1 MVKLGRLNTLR
12 NQIFIGFL
20 LVMLIVLALAGF
32 FMYDRVSVLLRNS
45 AERHIQQIAVQTT
58 GKLEA
63 LLRQIDMLATQVATN
78 GSVQRMLSQE
88 QAGQRTSFD
97 ERQSLQQ
104 IASNYQA
111 YVTGIRSLELYTTD
125 YRRLF
130 PLDDASLNSRIPEEW
145 IAQAD
150 REQGRLVWIGLDPH
164 DSDVVIAIR
173 RVRLMDRSY
182 SHGGYLTVRIERN
195 YFELTES
202 SEREDGLRE
211 AMVLLDGEGRAIASN
226 FSPASG
232 VQDKL
237 ARGEETIS
245 VDGSSYLVI
254 RQQSETTG
262 WMLAILMPVDY
273 STEGISVL
281 RTAIVVSG
289 VVGGLLFLVLTFILS
304 TMITRPILNLMKAMR
319 GARFGSL
326 KPNQN
331 TSATMEIDEL
341 NNTYNQMVA
350 HLNELIEVVYQK
362 EITQSRTELKALQAQ
377 INPHFL
383 FNTLE
388 AFYWALEDKGE
399 EELAQI
405 VVAMSGLF
413 RYVIGRPDE
422 EWVSIRDELEHA
434 ERYLQIMGMR
444 MVDRLS
450 WRIEIEEACRNVPI
464 PKLLIQPL
472 VENAILHGVEQKIGQ
487 GEVVLRVQAAERS
500 GYTSVMVT
508 DDGPGLDE
516 STIRELTKAI
526 AEGRSLSSK
535 GSGIGLANVERRLRL
550 YYESRTTGLR
560 TYSREG
566 EGASFGFEIPN
577 EYGGEKNDENDIDR
591 G

>member
-1 MVKLGRLNTLR
+1 LVKLERLNTLR

-20 LVMLIVLALAGF
+20 LVMLIVLALGGF
-32 FMYDRVSVLLRNS
+32 LTYDRVSVLLRNS

-63 LLRQIDMLATQVATN
+63 LLGQIDMLATQVATN
-78 GSVQRMLSQE
+78 GSVQRMLSEE
-88 QAGQRTSFD
+88 QDGQPTSFP

-195 YFELTES
+195 YFELTDS
-202 SEREDGLRE
+202 SAREDGLRE

-232 VQDKL
+232 VQDEL
-237 ARGEETIS
+237 ARGEETIF
-245 VDGSSYLVI
+245 VDGESYLVI

-262 WMLAILMPVDY
+262 WMLAILMPVNY

-281 RTAIVVSG
+281 RAAIFVSG
-289 VVGGLLFLVLTFILS
+289 VVGALLFLVMTFILS
-304 TMITRPILNLMKAMR
+304 TMITRPILNLIKAMR

-326 KPNQN
+326 KPNQS
-331 TSATMEIDEL
+331 TSATMEINEL

-350 HLNELIEVVYQK
+350 YLNELIEVVYQK

-388 AFYWALEDKGE
+388 AFYWALEDKEE

-413 RYVIGRPDE
+413 RYVISRPDE
-422 EWVSIRDELEHA
+422 VEWVSIRDEFEHA
-434 ERYLQIMGMR
+434 ERYLQIMKMR

-450 WRIEIEEACRNVPI
+450 WRIEVEEACRNVPI
-464 PKLLIQPL
+464 PKLLVQPL
-472 VENAILHGVEQKIGQ
+472 VENAILHGVEQKVGP
-487 GEVVLRVQAAERS
+487 GEVILRVQAAERP
-500 GYTSVMVT
+500 GYTRVTVT

-516 STIRELTKAI
+516 LAIRELTEAI

-535 GSGIGLANVERRLRL
+535 GSGIGLANVERRLML

-560 TYSREG
+560 IASREG
-566 EGASFGFEIPN
+566 EGASFSFEIPN
-577 EYGGEKNDENDIDR
+577 DYGGEER
-591 G
+591 